1 MAQTAV
7 KLFLIKILIRLR
19 ERKRI
24 NSLDTMSDSK
34 MPDPEV
40 KAFLTPAARTPAY
53 INLMSWRTANN
64 GIYKDTARIKYM
76 RSISI

>member
-1 MAQTAV
+1 MVQTAV

-19 ERKRI
+19 ERKQI

-40 KAFLTPAARTPAY
+40 
-53 INLMSWRTANN
+53 
-64 GIYKDTARIKYM
+64 
-76 RSISI
+76 